1 MPNPYQDYEVE
12 PYISPERLESLGGEV
27 PKTVP
32 KRNMILLEDGL
43 LAGDIILLWRVNFGT
58 FTTASP
64 FPKYFETTYGI
75 DAKARLERLIARG
88 YVYQETAFA
97 SLDHINSSQKKS
109 ILKAQG
115 VTGLSKLKKADLD
128 QALVDHFSEEELAQ
142 AFAIRGYALMDKG
155 VQALTRYQDV
165 VDRHPQKKF

>member
-1 MPNPYQDYEVE
+1 MSNLYQDYEVQ

-32 KRNMILLEDGL
+32 KRNMTLLEDGL

-75 DAKARLERLIARG
+75 DAKARLDRLVARG
-88 YVYQETAFA
+88 YAYQETAFA
-97 SLDHINSSQKKS
+97 SLDHINSSQKKT
-109 ILKAQG
+109 ILKTKG

-128 QALVDHFSEEELAQ
+128 QALEDHFSEEELAQ
-142 AFAIRGYALMDKG
+142 AFAIRGYALTDKG
-155 VQALTRYQDV
+155 TKTLTHYQEV
-165 VDRHPQKKF
+165 VDSHPQKKF